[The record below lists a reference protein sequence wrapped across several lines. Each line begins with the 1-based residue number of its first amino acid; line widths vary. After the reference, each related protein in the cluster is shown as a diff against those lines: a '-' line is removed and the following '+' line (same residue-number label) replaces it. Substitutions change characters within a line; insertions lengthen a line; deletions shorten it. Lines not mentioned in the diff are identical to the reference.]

1 MTTERIAIIFGVIF
15 LLIGIAGFSASL
27 APVSP
32 STGEAYLFGVFAVN
46 PMHNW
51 VHILTGVIG
60 ILVGLAGYA
69 GSKLYFKVFGIIY
82 ALVTLVGLAVGHRAV
97 MGMALNVP
105 DTILHL
111 VAAVIALYLGFAE
124 RLPGWKREDTDHVTT
139 GTGRHQH

>member
-1 MTTERIAIIFGVIF
+1 
-15 LLIGIAGFSASL
+15 
-27 APVSP
+27 
-32 STGEAYLFGVFAVN
+32 
-46 PMHNW
+46 MHNW